1 MDNIDTAAVGYC
13 DNAPLFRLAFVLFSL
28 GRSVSVGGSD
38 IGSKVLNTLDPRNP
52 PHTLGV
58 KTDRELSCRSNPFR
72 LPGKREENEMVEP
85 KGWKSWLPEPKGWK
99 SWLPEPKAW
108 KSWRSEPKDRRSQMG
123 QNSLPNQG
131 VVKRDWVAT
140 GRIDFATR
148 LNSDAE
154 DADQPNE
161 FKLLVE
167 ERRIVESI
175 AGNENLEI
183 QWRLATLKEAK
194 AVVTQYHKY
203 LSENSL
209 IKTVVETDVS
219 MAPGD
224 FTSLEKQ

>member
-1 MDNIDTAAVGYC
+1 MS
-13 DNAPLFRLAFVLFSL
+13 PR
-28 GRSVSVGGSD
+28 
-38 IGSKVLNTLDPRNP
+38 KVPY
-52 PHTLGV
+52 
-58 KTDRELSCRSNPFR
+58 
-72 LPGKREENEMVEP
+72 
-85 KGWKSWLPEPKGWK
+85 
-99 SWLPEPKAW
+99 
-108 KSWRSEPKDRRSQMG
+108 
-123 QNSLPNQG
+123 QG

-140 GRIDFATR
+140 GRIDFAT
-148 LNSDAE
+148 NPNGDPA
-154 DADQPNE
+154 DTDQPSE

-219 MAPGD
+219 GAPGD
-224 FTSLEKQ
+224 LTP

>member
-1 MDNIDTAAVGYC
+1 MN
-13 DNAPLFRLAFVLFSL
+13 RLLV
-28 GRSVSVGGSD
+28 
-38 IGSKVLNTLDPRNP
+38 T
-52 PHTLGV
+52 
-58 KTDRELSCRSNPFR
+58 SNPFR
-72 LPGKREENEMVEP
+72 FRGRREENEMADLKDWKSWIPELKGWKSLAPEAENWKGWMHEP
-85 KGWKSWLPEPKGWK
+85 KGWKNWMPKPKGG
-99 SWLPEPKAW
+99 
-108 KSWRSEPKDRRSQMG
+108 RSRMSQKK
-123 QNSLPNQG
+123 LPNQG

-148 LNSDAE
+148 LNGDPADAN
-154 DADQPNE
+154 QPSE

-209 IKTVVETDVS
+209 IKTVAET
-219 MAPGD
+219 MGPFPGAATNGEQRQITLER
-224 FTSLEKQ
+224 TSNRRSEQD